1 MKTPAEIAR
10 ETFATMHSQ
19 AAEACENEILAHIIT
34 AIEADRA
41 QLRALCVAEI
51 RTLGEPFDNT
61 EYTRG
66 QVELLASL
74 TSGGDMD
81 TAMSD
86 IYKQLGID
94 PL

>member
-1 MKTPAEIAR
+1 MKTPVELAR

-19 AAEACENEILAHIIT
+19 AAESCENEILAHIVT

-41 QLRALCVAEI
+41 QLRALGVAEI
-51 RTLGEPFDNT
+51 RTFGEPFDNT

-74 TSGGDMD
+74 TGDDMD
-81 TAMSD
+81 TATSE
-86 IYKQLGID
+86 IYEQLGID